1 MGYPC
6 DNMKWYEPGWNINSD
21 TTWQKTS
28 HQNASN
34 TRHGSVSHRSDSG
47 SLRFSPK
54 KSTKELFRLFPLSHL
69 SHLMSAPPS
78 FTSDFQAS
86 PHFLQVPTPSSV
98 LASRAGVTSR
108 HSILIIINL
117 NFHHLHTLLCFGIQT
132 WGDITSQ
139 RSCVWCLV
147 WWVWWVWWVW

>member
-1 MGYPC
+1 MTRL
-6 DNMKWYEPGWNINSD
+6 D
-21 TTWQKTS
+21 TK
-28 HQNASN
+28 HLIKMPSN
-34 TRHGSVSHRSDSG
+34 TRQHCSVNQHPKL
-47 SLRFSPK
+47 SLKFQRNLKISFK
-54 KSTKELFRLFPLSHL
+54 KFTKELFPLFPVFHL

-117 NFHHLHTLLCFGIQT
+117 NYHHHHPLLYFGIQT

-139 RSCVWCLV
+139 RRCV
-147 WWVWWVWWVW
+147 